1 MAMDKETIAFILD
14 QLAPLPVRARAMFG
28 GHALYCD
35 EKVVA
40 LMDDDTLYVKPTPIS
55 GEYLGE
61 ETQAPPYPGAKDYY
75 MVPGDRLEEREW
87 LREFISRTADQLPAP
102 KPKTTR
108 KRTVTATGDPAQR

>member
-14 QLAPLPVRARAMFG
+14 QLAPLPVRVRAMFG

-55 GEYLGE
+55 GEFLGKE
-61 ETQAPPYPGAKDYY
+61 ALAPPYPGAKDSY

-87 LREFISRTADQLPAP
+87 LREFISRTAEQLPAP
-102 KPKTTR
+102 KPKSPR
-108 KRTVTATGDPAQR
+108 KRAAKASGGPAKR